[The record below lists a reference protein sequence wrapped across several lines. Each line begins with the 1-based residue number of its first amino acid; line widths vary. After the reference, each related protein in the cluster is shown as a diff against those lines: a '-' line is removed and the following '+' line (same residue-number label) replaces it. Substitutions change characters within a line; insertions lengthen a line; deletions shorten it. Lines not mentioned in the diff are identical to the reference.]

1 MLNTWFYIWG
11 GNVLKKRLIVMALSA
26 CLLTACSAED
36 TANAEDN
43 VNGETAAVTAES
55 MTEITEIAAETTE
68 TAETTEASAE
78 TTDETRSET
87 SGNEATTGTNPL
99 DTAAVFVV
107 GGSPEPDE
115 EALKEAAERPEVTA
129 YALNYAET
137 EFVSEEQSAL
147 AEFLYANRNDDQL
160 RSNIEQSRINILA
173 CEPDIELWDYDV
185 VNREFCAD
193 FDGDGNLELF
203 VYRSVDLDERSNWA
217 CWRDLWYTDGETWGM
232 LYYGIGRAD
241 FSGIFEVQNGVP
253 VMYIVP
259 DIVMGSP
266 VQTAYCF
273 TVQDGKAK
281 LYELPED
288 RCFLYDPVE
297 NGILFIYDTAFGFD
311 EFVRAELEADDSNA
325 LTDFQKIGWVD
336 GKLEITAGYGAE

>member
-1 MLNTWFYIWG
+1 M
-11 GNVLKKRLIVMALSA
+11 KKRFIVMALSA
-26 CLLTACSAED
+26 CLLTACGSED
-36 TANAEDN
+36 TVNAGN
-43 VNGETAAVTAES
+43 NINGEASAVTAES
-55 MTEITEIAAETTE
+55 ITEITENTSETTE
-68 TAETTEASAE
+68 TTAASAE
-78 TTDETRSET
+78 TTDETKAET
-87 SGNEATTGTNPL
+87 SENEVTTGTNPL
-99 DTAAVFVV
+99 DTAAAFVV

-129 YALNYAET
+129 YELNYAET

-147 AEFLYANRNDDQL
+147 AEFLYKNRSDDQL

-173 CEPDIELWDYDV
+173 DEPDIELWDYEV

-193 FDGDGNLELF
+193 FDGDGNSELF

-217 CWRDLWYTDGETWGM
+217 CWRDLWYTDGETAGM
-232 LYYGIGRAD
+232 LYYGIGRTD
-241 FSGIFEVQNGVP
+241 ISGIFEMQNGVP

-297 NGILFIYDTAFGFD
+297 DGVLFIYDTAFGFD
-311 EFVRAELEADDSNA
+311 EFVRAELEADDNDT